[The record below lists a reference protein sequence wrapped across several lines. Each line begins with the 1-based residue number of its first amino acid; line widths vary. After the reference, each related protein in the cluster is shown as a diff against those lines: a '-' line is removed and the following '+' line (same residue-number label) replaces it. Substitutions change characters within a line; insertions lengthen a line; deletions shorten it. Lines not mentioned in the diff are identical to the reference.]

1 MSETSIHRWH
11 EGVLQPLDYC
21 DMSRTLVAAADSWL
35 VTEGTALALDL
46 HRQRFLDAVEVFA
59 ETHRLATDPRAE
71 APRFWDAAIDLIP
84 REGDWFPRVE
94 LQSRSDG
101 TLFVLRLRS
110 APERTR
116 SVVLATFDGPDPRR
130 SPTIKG
136 PDTDALLAARTSVQ
150 PRGAGE
156 AVILSADGDGSG
168 AKGNGGAG
176 YVVEGAYSALLWWRG
191 DALCSPSPEL
201 ERVDSVTARS
211 VIALA
216 TALGIDVLY
225 ESVAPADLDGLE
237 IWALSALHGIRIVTS
252 WVDGPLVAEQPGRL
266 ATWRARLDRLRR
278 ALPERI
284 APDQIAPGRIAMD
297 QIGAE
302 SLPV

>member
-1 MSETSIHRWH
+1 MSVTEIHRWH
-11 EGVLQPLDYC
+11 DGVLQPLDYC
-21 DMSRTLVAAADSWL
+21 DMSRTVVAAADSWL
-35 VTEGTALALDL
+35 VSDGAALALDL
-46 HRQRFLDAVEVFA
+46 HRQRFLDAVAIVA
-59 ETHRLATDPRAE
+59 ETQRPATDPRVE

-94 LQSRSDG
+94 LHRVTNGVESDG
-101 TLFVLRLRS
+101 MRFVLRLRS
-110 APERTR
+110 APERSR
-116 SVVLATFDGPDPRR
+116 SVVLATLDGPDPRT

-150 PRGAGE
+150 SRGAGE
-156 AVILSADGDGSG
+156 AVILSTTVDGYG
-168 AKGNGGAG
+168 G

-191 DALCSPSPEL
+191 TALCAPSPEL

-225 ESVAPADLDGLE
+225 ESVTPSDLDGLE
-237 IWALSALHGIRIVTS
+237 LWALSALHGIRIVTG
-252 WVDGPLVAEQPGRL
+252 WVDGPGVAEQPGRL

-278 ALPERI
+278 PLPER
-284 APDQIAPGRIAMD
+284 Q
-297 QIGAE
+297 
-302 SLPV
+302 LPERLPM